1 MFVSAFFSFLLY
13 LMIFFRLRGN
23 IVPKGWRLK
32 FQRRKKFPSQTQ
44 TTDSTII
51 AVAKMMLLYPVSF
64 LYDITVSPSIDDRV
78 SSMSCRSHTLLW
90 SYPSR
95 SVDSRTGVG
104 MKSPSQWRSS
114 GAYPITH
121 LIQIQTSDNS
131 CSSDSVFLLSGKSV
145 QRWQTVTF
153 LKSAW

>member
-51 AVAKMMLLYPVSF
+51 AVAKMMLLYPVSLLRSLVWHHREPEYWWSRLF
-64 LYDITVSPSIDDRV
+64 YVLQIAYTIMILPIAI
-78 SSMSCRSHTLLW
+78 CRFADWSGHEIPFAVTIFRCVPCHTPDSDPNIWQLL
-90 SYPSR
+90 
-95 SVDSRTGVG
+95 
-104 MKSPSQWRSS
+104 
-114 GAYPITH
+114 
-121 LIQIQTSDNS
+121 
-131 CSSDSVFLLSGKSV
+131 F
-145 QRWQTVTF
+145 QRFGFPVVW
-153 LKSAW
+153 